1 MKSRRTHG
9 RVTRQKPPYTL
20 HLISDA
26 TGTLARHMISAVM
39 TQFPQL
45 NVKQVYHV
53 FNNRKDEI
61 EKTIRT
67 FKRRDHLVFFAL
79 LDPEAKQA
87 IHSACVERKIPHYDL
102 TGSLVQFICD
112 HTHTEPVNEL
122 TRLHQTDTGYF
133 QRISAM
139 EFTAQHDDS
148 RGLNTLEQAD
158 IVIVGLS
165 RVSKS
170 PSSIYLGAMGFKVA
184 NVSITRETGFPPELE
199 KVRKKTVAFT
209 LQPRLLHQIRHKRL
223 RSYREFA
230 AEHNLSELSYYNLR
244 SVIEE
249 VVFAETEFRRRGYPI
264 LDITN
269 MTVEEIAANVLR
281 TLGTN
286 RRDLCYN

>member
-1 MKSRRTHG
+1 MRNRNRTTRSPRR
-9 RVTRQKPPYTL
+9 KPPFTL
-20 HLISDA
+20 HLVSDA
-26 TGTLARHMISAVM
+26 TGTLARHMISAVL

-45 NVKQVYHV
+45 KVKQVYHV

-61 EKTIRT
+61 EKTINT
-67 FKRRDHLVFFAL
+67 FRSRNHIVFFAL

-87 IHSACVERKIPHYDL
+87 IHTACVERKIPHYDL

-112 HTHTEPVNEL
+112 HTHTKPVNEL

-148 RGLNTLEQAD
+148 RGLNTLGQAD

-184 NVSITRETGFPPELE
+184 NVSITRETGFPPELD
-199 KVRKKTVAFT
+199 KVRKKTIAFT
-209 LQPRLLHQIRHKRL
+209 LQPRLLHQIRHKRVK
-223 RSYREFA
+223 SYQEFA
-230 AEHNLSELSYYNLR
+230 TEHNLTDLSYCNLR
-244 SVIEE
+244 SVVEE

-269 MTVEEIAANVLR
+269 MTVEETAANVLCV
-281 TLGTN
+281 LGTN
-286 RRDLCYN
+286 RKDLSYH

>member
-1 MKSRRTHG
+1 MKSRPSHKSAAR
-9 RVTRQKPPYTL
+9 RKPPYTL

-26 TGTLARHMISAVM
+26 TGTLARHMISAVL

-61 EKTIRT
+61 EKTIGT
-67 FKRRDHLVFFAL
+67 FKNRNHLVFFAL
-79 LDPEAKQA
+79 LDPESKQA
-87 IHSACVERKIPHYDL
+87 IHNACVERKIPHYDL

-112 HTHTEPVNEL
+112 HTQTKPVNEL

-148 RGLNTLEQAD
+148 RGLNTLGQAD
-158 IVIVGLS
+158 VVIVGLS

-184 NVSITRETGFPPELE
+184 NVSITRETGFPPELD
-199 KVRKKTVAFT
+199 VVKKKIIAFT
-209 LQPRLLHQIRHKRL
+209 LQPRLLHQIRHKRVK
-223 RSYREFA
+223 SYQEFA
-230 AEHNLSELSYYNLR
+230 TEHNLTDLSYCNLR
-244 SVIEE
+244 AVVEE
-249 VVFAETEFRRRGYPI
+249 VVFAETEFRRRSYPI

-269 MTVEEIAANVLR
+269 MTVEEVAANVLR
-281 TLGTN
+281 ILGTN
-286 RRDLCYN
+286 RADLAYN